1 MVSVLVLELAR
12 VLQEKALAV
21 SVPASFLVVGLV
33 FGFLQGRVA
42 SRLPVSSPVL
52 MVVGLLWEARVP
64 ALGVSFPASF
74 PVVGLVFGFLQEQVA
89 SRLRVSS
96 PVLALVANSPLEVV
110 LAFEVSFPAS
120 WEMEGVVDCLEEVS
134 ETAFDFVWVSET
146 LVEKTSEWASDSL
159 TETPSELAFGTPDS
173 LVETLDCASSHPPPS
188 PLHPEEQND
197 SGVAKQVSGFERAW
211 EWEFALPAETPSA
224 SFFPHASS
232 EDSTQKQKKK

>member
-21 SVPASFLVVGLV
+21 SVPVFFLVVGLV
-33 FGFLQGRVA
+33 LVFLQGRVA
-42 SRLPVSSPVL
+42 SRLPVSFPVL

-64 ALGVSFPASF
+64 ALGVSVPASF
-74 PVVGLVFGFLQEQVA
+74 PVVGLVFGILQEQAA

-134 ETAFDFVWVSET
+134 ETAFDFVWVSDL
-146 LVEKTSEWASDSL
+146 LVEKISERASDL
-159 TETPSELAFGTPDS
+159 LVEKMSEKLDS
-173 LVETLDCASSHPPPS
+173 LVEMPS
-188 PLHPEEQND
+188 E
-197 SGVAKQVSGFERAW
+197 
-211 EWEFALPAETPSA
+211 
-224 SFFPHASS
+224 
-232 EDSTQKQKKK
+232 